1 MNCSDGGRVKRGF
14 TIVELLIVIVVIA
27 ILAAIVV
34 VGYQGIRQRADNARR
49 IAAAQQIQT
58 LFKIYAATF
67 EKNPATVDGSYTS
80 GGVCLTIDN
89 VCTDYAGTTVAS
101 SNATLISELRK
112 VGTPPQSANASA
124 GNSAVTYKGIYLD
137 YNNYRTYNGQLA
149 PYLMMYWLNGEKQKC
164 ALGNVVMSDPAKPDI
179 PGVQNAFLTSTKGYS
194 YSVDDY
200 PVEDAGI
207 TECYVSL

>member
-1 MNCSDGGRVKRGF
+1 MRRGF
-14 TIVELLIVIVVIA
+14 TIVELLIVVIVIA
-27 ILAAIVV
+27 ILAAVVV
-34 VGYQGIRQRADNARR
+34 VGYRGIQQRADNMRR
-49 IAAAQQIQT
+49 IAAARQVQT
-58 LFKIYAATF
+58 LFKVYAAMF
-67 EKNPATVDGSYTS
+67 EKNPATVDGSYAS

-89 VCTDYAGTTVAS
+89 ICTDYAGATVVS

-124 GNSAVTYKGIYLD
+124 GNSYTTYKGIYLD
-137 YNNYRTYNGQLA
+137 YNNYRTYNGSLA

-164 ALGNVVMSDPAKPDI
+164 TLANVVMSDPAKPDI

-200 PVEDAGI
+200 PTEDAGI